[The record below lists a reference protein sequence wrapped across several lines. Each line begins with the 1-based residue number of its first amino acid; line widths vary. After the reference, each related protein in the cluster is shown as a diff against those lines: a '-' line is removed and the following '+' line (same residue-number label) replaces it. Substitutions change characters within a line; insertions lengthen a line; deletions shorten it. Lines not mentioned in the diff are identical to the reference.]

1 MADENKPEM
10 EEVEELV
17 EELEGE
23 EEEGAT
29 MVLSDDD
36 GVEVEFEYIG
46 SVDYE
51 GAEYVV
57 LLPVEDD
64 EDGEAEVLILK
75 VETTTEVDENGE
87 EYEDEQ
93 YVSVECEDVLDAVFE
108 IFKSENADAFDF
120 VEE

>member
-1 MADENKPEM
+1 MADENKPELD
-10 EEVEELV
+10 EAEELD

-23 EEEGAT
+23 EEEGTT

-51 GAEYVV
+51 GDEYVV

-64 EDGEAEVLILK
+64 EEGEAEVLILK
-75 VETTTEVDENGE
+75 VETTTEVDDEGE

-93 YVSVECEDVLDAVFE
+93 YVSVESEDVLDAVFE
-108 IFKSENADAFDF
+108 IFKRENADAFDF

>member
-10 EEVEELV
+10 EEFEELA

-75 VETTTEVDENGE
+75 VETTIEVDENGE

-93 YVSVECEDVLDAVFE
+93 YVSVESEDVLDAVFE

>member
-10 EEVEELV
+10 DEAEELV

-23 EEEGAT
+23 EEEGST

-93 YVSVECEDVLDAVFE
+93 YVSVESEDVLDAVFE

>member
-1 MADENKPEM
+1 MADENKPELD
-10 EEVEELV
+10 EAEELD
-17 EELEGE
+17 EEFEGE
-23 EEEGAT
+23 EEEGTT

-51 GAEYVV
+51 GDEYVV

-64 EDGEAEVLILK
+64 EEGEAEVLILK
-75 VETTTEVDENGE
+75 VETTTEVDDEGE

-93 YVSVECEDVLDAVFE
+93 YVSVESEDVLDAVFE
-108 IFKSENADAFDF
+108 IFKHENADAFDF

>member
-1 MADENKPEM
+1 MEDENKPEM

-93 YVSVECEDVLDAVFE
+93 YVSVESEDVLDAVFE

>member
-10 EEVEELV
+10 EEVEELA

-29 MVLSDDD
+29 LVLSDDD

-51 GAEYVV
+51 GAEYVDQGFGV
-57 LLPVEDD
+57 YD
-64 EDGEAEVLILK
+64 I
-75 VETTTEVDENGE
+75 
-87 EYEDEQ
+87 
-93 YVSVECEDVLDAVFE
+93 
-108 IFKSENADAFDF
+108 
-120 VEE
+120 

>member
-23 EEEGAT
+23 EEEGST
-29 MVLSDDD
+29 MVLSDDN

-93 YVSVECEDVLDAVFE
+93 YVSVESEDVLDAVFE

>member
-10 EEVEELV
+10 EEAEELA

-23 EEEGAT
+23 EEEGST

-93 YVSVECEDVLDAVFE
+93 YVSVESEDVLDAVFE

>member
-1 MADENKPEM
+1 MADEKLELD
-10 EEVEELV
+10 EV
-17 EELEGE
+17 LEGAEDEGFVTLADE
-23 EEEGAT
+23 E
-29 MVLSDDD
+29 
-36 GVEVEFEYIG
+36 GVEVEYEYIG

-64 EDGEAEVLILK
+64 ENGEAEVLILK
-75 VETTTEVDENGE
+75 VESLGTAVDEDGE

-93 YVSVECEDVLDAVFE
+93 YVSVESEEVLDAVFAL
-108 IFKSENADAFDF
+108 FKEQNADMFDF

>member
-23 EEEGAT
+23 EEEGTT

-93 YVSVECEDVLDAVFE
+93 YVSVESEDVLDAVFE

>member
-1 MADENKPEM
+1 MADENKPELD
-10 EEVEELV
+10 EAEELD
-17 EELEGE
+17 EEFEGE
-23 EEEGAT
+23 EEEGTT

-51 GAEYVV
+51 GDEYVV

-64 EDGEAEVLILK
+64 EEGEAEVLILK
-75 VETTTEVDENGE
+75 VETTTEVDDEGE

-93 YVSVECEDVLDAVFE
+93 YVSVESEDVLDAVFE
-108 IFKSENADAFDF
+108 IFKRENADAFDF